1 MIAHIRGKV
10 EEKFGNNGIIVDVNG
25 VGYEMLVPVP
35 DYEACNLGEERKF
48 YTYHQVRENAEELY
62 GFSSLVA
69 KKLFELLISVQGIG
83 PKAGIAI
90 MSLAEAEEV
99 RNAIANGDAVFV
111 AKASGVG
118 KKSAERVIVDLK
130 DKVGIPSKYG
140 ATEVKYGG
148 NTSSA
153 PESDAALDALIAL
166 GFPLKEASKA
176 LEKVPDDL
184 PVEERIRLAL
194 KKA

>member
-10 EEKFGNNGIIVDVNG
+10 EEKFGLNGLIVDVSG
-25 VGYEMLVPVP
+25 VGYEMLVPIP

-48 YTYHQVRENAEELY
+48 YTYHAVKENSEELY

-69 KKLFELLISVQGIG
+69 KKLFELLISVQGVG

-99 RNAIANGDAVFV
+99 RNAIANGDAAFIS
-111 AKASGVG
+111 KASGVG
-118 KKSAERVIVDLK
+118 KKSAERVIVDLR

-140 ATEVKYGG
+140 ATEVKYGVK
-148 NTSSA
+148 TKDE
-153 PESDAALDALIAL
+153 PDEALDALIAL
-166 GFPLKEASKA
+166 GFPLKEATAA
-176 LEKVPDDL
+176 LEKVDANL
-184 PVEERIRLAL
+184 SVEERVRLAL
-194 KKA
+194 RQK